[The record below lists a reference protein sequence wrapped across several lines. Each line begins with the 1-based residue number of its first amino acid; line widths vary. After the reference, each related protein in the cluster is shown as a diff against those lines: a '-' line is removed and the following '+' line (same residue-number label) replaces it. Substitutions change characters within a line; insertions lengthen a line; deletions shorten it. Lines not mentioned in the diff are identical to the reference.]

1 MTIIMLMSF
10 FLPFMPWKVHSSLMK
25 SWLLPPNPIA
35 PISCDIQIVNVFQYS
50 TRTLSTQSVLPT
62 EPI

>member
-1 MTIIMLMSF
+1 MKTP
-10 FLPFMPWKVHSSLMK
+10 FLFDEIVAFATK
-25 SWLLPPNPIA
+25 SIA
-35 PISCDIQIVNVFQYS
+35 PISCDALIVNAFQYS